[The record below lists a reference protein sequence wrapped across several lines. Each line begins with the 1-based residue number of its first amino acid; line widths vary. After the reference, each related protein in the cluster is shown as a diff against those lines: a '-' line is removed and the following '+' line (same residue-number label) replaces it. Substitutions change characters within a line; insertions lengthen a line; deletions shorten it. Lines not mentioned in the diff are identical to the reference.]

1 MNSNKL
7 PACFAAW
14 MMLLAAPACDSKP
27 QEAASTTR
35 QDAGR
40 KSAYKIAVIAK
51 SQGNQVFQAARVGA
65 EDAAVEIGEKLGVK
79 ITIDWRTPNEEDAQ
93 KQAEY
98 VEQLALQGVDGIAI
112 SCSDAATVT
121 FAINKAVDR
130 GTVVMCFDSDAPAS
144 KRLCYFGIDDIECGR
159 SVMRETAKLLG
170 EAGGKVAVL
179 AGNQTAPNLQARV
192 RGVREE
198 AANHPNIRIV
208 DVYYHAETPQDAT
221 ARVEEVQTVQPDI
234 AAWAMVGGWPLFT
247 DSLLKWPPGK
257 VKIVAV
263 DALPEELEY
272 VRRGVAQTLIAQQV
286 YEWGYRSV
294 EILMEKLHL
303 KKDPPSTRVIGELTP
318 VTLENV
324 EEYARNWQKWLR
336 K

>member
-1 MNSNKL
+1 M
-7 PACFAAW
+7 PVHFFAWLIPFAV
-14 MMLLAAPACDSKP
+14 LSCDSKP
-27 QEAASTTR
+27 QNTAPTSDPST
-35 QDAGR
+35 GR
-40 KSAYKIAVIAK
+40 KNAYKIALIAK

-65 EDAAVEIGEKLGVK
+65 EDAAVEIGEKLGMK

-112 SCSDAATVT
+112 SCSDAATVA
-121 FAINKAVDR
+121 FAINRAVDR
-130 GTVVMCFDSDAPAS
+130 GTVVMCFDSDAPTS
-144 KRLCYFGIDDIECGR
+144 KRLCYFGIDDVECGR
-159 SVMRETAKLLG
+159 TVMQETAKLLG

-221 ARVEEVQTVQPDI
+221 AKVEEVQTVQPDI

-247 DSLLKWPPGK
+247 DSLLKWPPGR

-294 EILMEKLHL
+294 EILIDKLHF
-303 KKDPPSTRVIGELTP
+303 KKDPPATRVIGQLTP

-324 EEYARNWQKWLR
+324 DEYARNWRKWLR